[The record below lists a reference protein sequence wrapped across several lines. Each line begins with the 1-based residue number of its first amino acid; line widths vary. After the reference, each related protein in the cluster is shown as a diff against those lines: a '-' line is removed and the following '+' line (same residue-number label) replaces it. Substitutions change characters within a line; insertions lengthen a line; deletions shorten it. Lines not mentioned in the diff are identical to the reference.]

1 MVQRVSTVAFEGIEA
16 RAVDVQV
23 QVAPGLPAFAIV
35 GLPDKAVSE
44 ARERVRSALIASGPA
59 RRITV
64 NLAPADLPKE
74 GSHYDLPIA
83 LGLIAAIGAIPS
95 DALSGFTVLGELG
108 LDGSI
113 APVAG
118 VLPAAIGANSRDEG
132 LICPAA
138 CGSEAAWASPDIQI
152 IAAKSLIQIA
162 NHFKGTQVLSRPQ
175 PKVHEREETLPDLR
189 DIKGQ
194 ESAKRALEIAAAGGH
209 HLLMIGS
216 PGAGKSMLAARLP
229 SILPPLSPSE
239 LLEVSMI
246 AREETLPDLRDIKG
260 QESAKRALE
269 IAAAGGHHLLM
280 IGSPGAGKSML
291 AARLPSI
298 LPPLSPSELLEV
310 SMIAS
315 VAGEIRDGAL
325 TARRP
330 FRSPHHSA
338 SMAALTGGGMRA
350 KPGEISL
357 AHQGVLF
364 LDELPEFDPRVLDS
378 LRQPLENGEVSV
390 SRANHRVTYPAR
402 FMLVAAMNPCRC
414 GHAYEPGYSCKR
426 GQLDRCTSDY
436 QVRISGPLM
445 DRIDLR
451 IEVPAVTAADLIL
464 PPPSE
469 GSAEVAARV
478 AAARDIQ
485 LARYA
490 AAGMPHVRTNAEAP
504 ASLLDTIAQPDA
516 HGTKLLRDA
525 AETMKLTARGYHRV
539 LRVARTLADLD
550 GAEKIGRLHLAEAL
564 SYRALAEDLR
574 RAA

>member
-1 MVQRVSTVAFEGIEA
+1 MRETCEN
-16 RAVDVQV
+16 AV
-23 QVAPGLPAFAIV
+23 P
-35 GLPDKAVSE
+35 S
-44 ARERVRSALIASGPA
+44 S
-59 RRITV
+59 
-64 NLAPADLPKE
+64 KE

-83 LGLIAAIGAIPS
+83 LGLMAAIGAIPA
-95 DALSGFTVLGELG
+95 DALAGFTVLGELG
-108 LDGSI
+108 LDGSL

-118 VLPAAIGANSRDEG
+118 VLPAAIGANARDEG

-138 CGSEAAWASPDIQI
+138 CGAEAAWASPDIQI
-152 IAAKSLIQIA
+152 IAAQSLIQIA
-162 NHFKGTQVLSRPQ
+162 NHFKGTQILARPQ
-175 PKVHEREETLPDLR
+175 PRIHEQETSQLDLR

-209 HLLMIGS
+209 HLLMVGS

-229 SILPPLSPSE
+229 SILPPLSP
-239 LLEVSMI
+239 
-246 AREETLPDLRDIKG
+246 A
-260 QESAKRALE
+260 
-269 IAAAGGHHLLM
+269 
-280 IGSPGAGKSML
+280 
-291 AARLPSI
+291 
-298 LPPLSPSELLEV
+298 ELLEV

-315 VAGEIRDGAL
+315 VAGEIEGGAL
-325 TARRP
+325 TAKRP
-330 FRSPHHSA
+330 FRAPHHSA
-338 SMAALTGGGMRA
+338 SMAALTGGGARA

-364 LDELPEFDPRVLDS
+364 LDELPEFDARVLDS

-426 GQLDRCTSDY
+426 GRLDRCTADY
-436 QVRISGPLM
+436 QARISGPLM

-451 IEVPAVTAADLIL
+451 IEVPAITAADLIL
-464 PPPSE
+464 PAPSE

-490 AAGMPHVRTNAEAP
+490 AAGLPNIRTNAEAP
-504 ASLLDTIAQPDA
+504 SSVLEVIAQPDA
-516 HGTKLLRDA
+516 QGLKLLHDA
-525 AETMKLTARGYHRV
+525 AETMRLSARGYHRI

-550 GAEKIGRLHLAEAL
+550 GTDQIGRLHLAEAL
-564 SYRALAEDLR
+564 SYRALAEDIR